1 MTFPFVN
8 SFHPAGSA
16 LESSRVTADTLSYKE
31 NLNSARNFTFH
42 HLNSHHISG
51 VYLHHI
57 QVTNT
62 KLECTVSVHLHVRG
76 LIREA
81 IYIKLLRFLYR
92 RFTSPGRIAL
102 LPKLRNKLD
111 WPPDGIER
119 DN

>member
-1 MTFPFVN
+1 MLFQ
-8 SFHPAGSA
+8 
-16 LESSRVTADTLSYKE
+16 
-31 NLNSARNFTFH
+31 
-42 HLNSHHISG
+42 
-51 VYLHHI
+51 HHI

-62 KLECTVSVHLHVRG
+62 KLEYMLAVSVYLHVRG
-76 LIREA
+76 LVREA
-81 IYIKLLRFLYR
+81 IYIELLRFLYR